1 MRNSVETSVRMK
13 RTDICDLLLACD
25 AAKVLSNDGGEKWDK
40 LHDLLISQL
49 DELDRQLDENKEVD
63 NDN

>member
-1 MRNSVETSVRMK
+1 MRNSVETLVRMK
-13 RTDICDLLLACD
+13 RVDICDLLLACD

-49 DELDRQLDENKEVD
+49 DELNKEVD
-63 NDN
+63 DDN